1 MKTKRPKFDLRR
13 LPGLGALVCLLGVC
27 APARAT
33 VWYLDNAAT
42 GANTGTSW
50 ANAWSS
56 PASVVW
62 GGSGVRAGDTLY
74 ISGGTSS
81 KTYIGKLSVGASGS
95 GPSARIT
102 VRIGQDAGHN
112 GLAIFTGGIGAN
124 STSYV
129 TVDGEVAG
137 ARRLRAVG
145 GATAESANHFVFR
158 YLEAETAAIGIAA
171 RYGVGGVIDS
181 CYVRDVTE
189 EVGIGL
195 AARNTGVAAYDQTLI
210 TNTIICLNRLGT
222 GSGNGPDGI
231 QGCRGLTVDR
241 CTFSNVVG
249 TVTGAQHQD
258 YIQMQANYIKV
269 RNSRFIGSADSCID
283 YDTFNG
289 QPENHQIY
297 NNTFILIRG
306 SGIRY
311 YNSGGEPF
319 TSVNN
324 VLIANNTIVDHT
336 SGHQWGI
343 SFQFF
348 TGANPSVSN
357 TRIQNNLFYN
367 HTTQPIHI
375 EASTAATA
383 ADWNVDYN
391 LANGGV
397 TTLLVGGVN
406 YTQAHPFTSAP
417 AFAQYTAG
425 SEGSYLRLAAG
436 DVAAKDKGVNLAAD
450 FLTDAESYARG
461 QGAGW
466 DIGAYEIG
474 SGNAAVTVLSYEV
487 TVGVTN
493 GTAGTNSGG
502 YINLIRR

>member
-1 MKTKRPKFDLRR
+1 
-13 LPGLGALVCLLGVC
+13 
-27 APARAT
+27 
-33 VWYLDNAAT
+33 
-42 GANTGTSW
+42 
-50 ANAWSS
+50 
-56 PASVVW
+56 
-62 GGSGVRAGDTLY
+62 
-74 ISGGTSS
+74 
-81 KTYIGKLSVGASGS
+81 
-95 GPSARIT
+95 
-102 VRIGQDAGHN
+102 
-112 GLAIFTGGIGAN
+112 
-124 STSYV
+124 
-129 TVDGEVAG
+129 
-137 ARRLRAVG
+137 
-145 GATAESANHFVFR
+145 
-158 YLEAETAAIGIAA
+158 
-171 RYGVGGVIDS
+171 VGGVIDG
-181 CYVRDVTE
+181 CYVYDVTE

-195 AARNTGVAAYDQTLI
+195 AARNTGATAYDLTFI
-210 TNTIICLNRLGT
+210 TNTVISLNRLGT

-249 TVTGAQHQD
+249 TVTGGQHQD
-258 YIQMQANYIKV
+258 YIQMQANYMKI

-289 QPENHQIY
+289 QPAFHQIY

-319 TSVNN
+319 TSVSD

-367 HTTQPIHI
+367 HTTQPLRI
-375 EASTAATA
+375 EVSTAATA
-383 ADWNVDYN
+383 ADWNVNNN
-391 LANGGV
+391 LASGGV
-397 TTLLVGGVN
+397 TTLFVAGNN
-406 YTQAHPFTSAP
+406 YTQANAFSSAP

-425 SEGSYLRLAAG
+425 SEASYLRLAAG
-436 DVAAKDKGVNLAAD
+436 DVAAKDKGANLAAY
-450 FLTDAESYARG
+450 FLTDAEGFARG
-461 QGAGW
+461 QGTGW
-466 DIGAYEIG
+466 DIGAFEIG
-474 SGNAAVTVLSYEV
+474 SGNAPLTVLSYDV

-493 GTAGTNSGG
+493 STGGTNAGG